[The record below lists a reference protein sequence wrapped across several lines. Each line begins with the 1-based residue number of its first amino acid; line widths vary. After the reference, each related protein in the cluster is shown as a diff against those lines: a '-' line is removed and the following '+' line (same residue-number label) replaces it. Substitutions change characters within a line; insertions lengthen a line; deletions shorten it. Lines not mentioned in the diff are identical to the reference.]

1 MSMKQP
7 HRPDIG
13 IMGVRPY
20 SRHNHLTGVF
30 VTICGRLLSRGTT
43 RCAALRAAARR
54 LRSLAAECDRL
65 AERGE

>member
-1 MSMKQP
+1 MSLKQP

-20 SRHNHLTGVF
+20 SIYNPLTGVF
-30 VTICGRLLSRGTT
+30 ITLCGRLLSRGTT
-43 RCAALRAAARR
+43 RGAALRAAARR
-54 LRSLAAECDRL
+54 LRSLASECDRM